1 MKKLFSMALVLIVF
15 ATSPA
20 ALSVSASATTCKHLH
35 GAYSGVSIMDH
46 WTVWHKGPTEYTV
59 GGDRVYVDCLITYEV
74 IRYGLYCN
82 DCNKLTSYNDEIRET
97 HSKSHQ

>member
-1 MKKLFSMALVLIVF
+1 MALVLIVF

-82 DCNKLTSYNDEIRET
+82 DCNNLSEFRCPL
-97 HSKSHQ
+97 SL

>member
-15 ATSPA
+15 TTSHPA
-20 ALSVSASATTCKHLH
+20 ALSVSASAATCKHLH

-59 GGDRVYVDCLITYEV
+59 GEDRVYVDCLITYEDFYKQ
-74 IRYGLYCN
+74 RYNLSEFRCP
-82 DCNKLTSYNDEIRET
+82 LSL
-97 HSKSHQ
+97 